1 MKKILFVL
9 TGGTIGSFSDDTGH
23 NAPDAEK
30 AVPILMKGL
39 RESDSPYREQ
49 EFEVTCPLITLSEN
63 MSVDKWNMLIASL
76 RNVDFTS
83 YKGVIIA
90 HGSDTLHLT
99 MPLMAEVLKGCPVPV
114 GFVVSHRSL
123 EDKTANGI
131 ANFISVVEYINY
143 CRSGVFT
150 IYRNMDGI
158 LYIHKAEEIL
168 RCGDFSDDF
177 YSKGMKVYSRE
188 DYVNRVGVETVEA
201 SGDSKVEAADVSEDS
216 KVEAEDVSENSK
228 VEAADVSEDSKVE
241 AEDSEMAEM
250 PIRNMLPL
258 SDSVLVIDPYVG
270 INYDNYDISRV
281 RHVLHLTYHS
291 GTADSEKLPAFIERC
306 AEAGVDVYLA
316 PVSENYKYSTTY
328 KLIQTGAKPMFNMTV
343 GAAYARLLVE
353 DAR

>member
-39 RESDSPYREQ
+39 RESDSPFRDQ

-63 MSVDKWNMLIASL
+63 MSIHKWNMLIASL
-76 RNVDFTS
+76 RNVEFS
-83 YKGVIIA
+83 NYKGIIIA

-131 ANFISVVEYINY
+131 VNFISVVEYINY
-143 CRSGVFT
+143 LRSGVFT
-150 IYRNMDGI
+150 IYRNTDGV

-177 YSKGMKVYSRE
+177 YSSGMKVYSRE
-188 DYVNRVGVETVEA
+188 DYMNQIEEA
-201 SGDSKVEAADVSEDS
+201 EKMGDSNASDIM
-216 KVEAEDVSENSK
+216 EAE
-228 VEAADVSEDSKVE
+228 
-241 AEDSEMAEM
+241 EM
-250 PIRNMLPL
+250 PIRKLRPL

-270 INYDNYDISRV
+270 INYDNYDISNV

-291 GTADSEKLPAFIERC
+291 GTADSEKLPAFIEKC
-306 AEAGVDVYLA
+306 AAAGVDVYLA

-328 KLIQTGAKPMFNMTV
+328 KLIQSGAKPMFNMTA
-343 GAAYARLLVE
+343 GAAYARLLVQ
-353 DAR
+353 DSGDQR

>member
-216 KVEAEDVSENSK
+216 KVEAEDS
-228 VEAADVSEDSKVE
+228 
-241 AEDSEMAEM
+241 EM